1 MALTQP
7 PAAFRSASFV
17 AARMRRFCA
26 FALGVCTVLFVAS
39 AFAQTRFEV
48 RSAYIEPYDGVYQLN
63 ATVDFDLPEGARDA
77 VRAGAP
83 LTLHLNIVVRRQR
96 NYWLDETIAAL
107 EQRYELVYHAVSER
121 YLLRNL
127 NSDEQVSFPTLA
139 AALDAL
145 RVVSHLPI
153 LDQALVDPESRH
165 ELSLRATLDVVAI
178 PDALRFVLFWKE
190 DWRQRTE
197 WYTWSPQL

>member
-1 MALTQP
+1 MGLTPPLAVVRRAPCSRARALLR
-7 PAAFRSASFV
+7 AL
-17 AARMRRFCA
+17 
-26 FALGVCTVLFVAS
+26 ALGACAALCASS

-48 RSAYIEPYDGVYQLN
+48 RSAYVEPHEGVYQLN
-63 ATVDFDLPEGARDA
+63 ATVDFELPEGAREA
-77 VRAGAP
+77 VRGGAP
-83 LTLHLNIVVRRQR
+83 LTLDVDIVVKRRR

-107 EQRYELVYHAVSER
+107 VQRYELVYHAVSER

-127 NSDEQVSFPTLA
+127 NSGEQASYPTLA

-153 LDQALVDPESRH
+153 LDQALIDPEARH
-165 ELSLRATLDVVAI
+165 EISLRATLDVVTI
-178 PDALRFVLFWKE
+178 PDALRFVLFWRE